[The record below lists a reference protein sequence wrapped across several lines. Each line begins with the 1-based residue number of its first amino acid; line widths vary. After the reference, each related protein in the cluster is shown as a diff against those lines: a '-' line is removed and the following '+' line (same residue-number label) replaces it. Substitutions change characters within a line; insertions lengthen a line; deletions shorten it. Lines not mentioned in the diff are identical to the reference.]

1 MRSSG
6 YCGSYAVSL
15 FCLHGRGRFRV
26 SGCFGGA
33 AAPDLPTFAAT
44 KVDGTDN
51 VHIFRYLRHQ
61 SMFVATPKG
70 LIAIA

>member
-1 MRSSG
+1 LPAWPWS
-6 YCGSYAVSL
+6 VS
-15 FCLHGRGRFRV
+15 RFWLLR
-26 SGCFGGA
+26 GA